1 MNKVNN
7 QLKTTQ
13 GMVKIA
19 LVEENDDIY
28 VKSYSTPLQNNVHVQ
43 QLMDSLNQALKTNTV
58 LKIVEHLDKIA

>member
-1 MNKVNN
+1 MNKANK